1 MHLSV
6 AISLTP
12 PESVRERKK
21 EKIAAAM
28 PRTARQSLPGQSGI
42 QVFTRATKAGVTP
55 QRPADKSASLPVS
68 PSKKRKLQELEN
80 VDAGRPLVEE
90 AETPSKTLQL
100 NQLSVSSPRSGHYAT
115 PKRTPSRRSR
125 PSVKLDEIPSTPD
138 TPSKQQKLNFA
149 PVCEEPTLA
158 PREPCVV
165 DFLDLHSAFV
175 QALSIHAA
183 HNGPTTP
190 ADLREFLP
198 SVTRLWK
205 KRKVQPK
212 DLQRLVWV
220 WDHSLKAKEV
230 TYRLA
235 NYGLGKLCLERTVRV
250 EESLAALQDAFELAF
265 DLLWERTEKSLQG
278 ANEKDRPS
286 LFLETLG
293 LSSIHESLTPFTAFQ
308 KGQQRLQD
316 LKGGVIRMKTEK
328 LHSEMEC
335 TDSKPLTA
343 TNSRRQSLLDRIKN
357 KELRQSK
364 LPPPPSKKE
373 LVRRSAADRV
383 EEIAGILALL
393 RPTGYVGTGIKAMLA
408 AQRKPFKLE
417 TIVQHVR
424 DSVRSPIPADEV
436 EACLEILAEARV
448 AGHWINMVTINEMRS
463 VVLKSCK
470 DIAAK
475 EIGAKVAQM
484 KADWDR
490 AGHQKDF

>member
-1 MHLSV
+1 
-6 AISLTP
+6 
-12 PESVRERKK
+12 
-21 EKIAAAM
+21 M
-28 PRTARQSLPGQSGI
+28 PRTTRQSLPGQSGI
-42 QVFTRATKAGVTP
+42 QAFTKATKAGVTP
-55 QRPADKSASLPVS
+55 HLPAKKLASLPVS

-80 VDAGRPLVEE
+80 VDAARSPAEE
-90 AETPSKTLQL
+90 AETPSKSLKF

-115 PKRTPSRRSR
+115 PKRTPSHRSR
-125 PSVKLDEIPSTPD
+125 ASVKLDETPSTPG
-138 TPSKQQKLNFA
+138 TPSKQQKLNFV
-149 PVCEEPTLA
+149 PVREEPKLA

-198 SVTRLWK
+198 SVTRIWK
-205 KRKVQPK
+205 KRRVQIK

-220 WDHSLKAKEV
+220 WDRGLKANEV
-230 TYRLA
+230 SYRLA
-235 NYGLGKLCLERTVRV
+235 NYGLGKVCVERTVRGEV
-250 EESLAALQDAFELAF
+250 PPSVLQDAFEQAF
-265 DLLWERTEKSLQG
+265 DLLWEQSEESLQAVDEG
-278 ANEKDRPS
+278 DRPA

-293 LSSIHESLTPFTAFQ
+293 LSTIHESLTPFTAFQ

-316 LKGGVIRMKTEK
+316 LRGGVIRMKTEK
-328 LHSEMEC
+328 LRSEMGHA
-335 TDSKPLTA
+335 DLKPTVA
-343 TNSRRQSLLDRIKN
+343 TTNRRQGLLDRIKN

-373 LVRRSAADRV
+373 LMRRSAVDRV
-383 EEIAGILALL
+383 EEVAGILALL
-393 RPTGYVGTGIKAMLA
+393 RPAGYVGTGIKAMLA
-408 AQRKPFKLE
+408 AQRKPYKLE

-424 DSVRSPIPADEV
+424 DSARNPIPAEEV
-436 EACLEILAEARV
+436 EACLEILADAHV

-484 KADWDR
+484 KADWDK
-490 AGHQKDF
+490 AVSCVQSPALEL

>member
-1 MHLSV
+1 M
-6 AISLTP
+6 
-12 PESVRERKK
+12 
-21 EKIAAAM
+21 
-28 PRTARQSLPGQSGI
+28 
-42 QVFTRATKAGVTP
+42 
-55 QRPADKSASLPVS
+55 PVS

-80 VDAGRPLVEE
+80 VDSTRPPVEE
-90 AETPSKTLQL
+90 AETPTKTLKF

-125 PSVKLDEIPSTPD
+125 ASAKHTESPSTPS
-138 TPSKQQKLNFA
+138 TPSKQQKLTFT
-149 PVCEEPTLA
+149 PVREEPKLA

-165 DFLDLHSAFV
+165 DFLDLHTAFV

-183 HNGPTTP
+183 HNGPRTP

-198 SVTRLWK
+198 SVTRIWK
-205 KRKVQPK
+205 KRKVQVK

-220 WDHSLKAKEV
+220 WDRSLKAKEV
-230 TYRLA
+230 SYRLA
-235 NYGLGKLCLERTVRV
+235 NYGLGKLCLERIVYV
-250 EESLAALQDAFELAF
+250 EESYAALQDAFEQAF
-265 DLLWERTEKSLQG
+265 DLLWEQSEKSLQ
-278 ANEKDRPS
+278 NLSENDSPS
-286 LFLETLG
+286 VFLETLG
-293 LSSIHESLTPFTAFQ
+293 LSTVHESLTPFTAFQ

-328 LHSEMEC
+328 LRAEMEGSI
-335 TDSKPLTA
+335 SKPMVA
-343 TNSRRQSLLDRIKN
+343 TDNRRQGLLDRIKS

-383 EEIAGILALL
+383 EEVANILALL
-393 RPTGYVGTGIKAMLA
+393 RPAGYVGTGIKAMLA

-417 TIVQHVR
+417 MIVQHIR
-424 DSVRSPIPADEV
+424 DSVRSPIPSEEV
-436 EACLEILAEARV
+436 EACVEILAEAHI
-448 AGHWINMVTINEMRS
+448 AGHWINIVVINEIRS

-484 KADWDR
+484 KAEWDK
-490 AGHQKDF
+490 AGSCVQNSVALL